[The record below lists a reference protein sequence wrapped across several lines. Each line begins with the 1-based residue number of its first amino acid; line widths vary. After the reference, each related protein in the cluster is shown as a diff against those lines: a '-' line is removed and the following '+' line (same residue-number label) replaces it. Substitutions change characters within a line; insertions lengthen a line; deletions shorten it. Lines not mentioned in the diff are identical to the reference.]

1 MKKLVYPQNTI
12 APFWLKDLE
21 YMQEGFEDVIK
32 GIIEG
37 LSLGA
42 KDLIISGCKIT
53 YKDSKISMTSGW
65 CYYGGEIL
73 PVKALAETACTTA
86 SPKIYFVKNTGY
98 DPSGSRLVY
107 KEDNSQTQEVYKNEY
122 LSPRIVSSGT
132 VLDYR
137 LAISQGA
144 WDLGDRIANKN
155 RLKDSGTVFIEAP
168 EADAING
175 GFSYR
180 QIGCVV
186 QLYGQLRHT
195 SAQTGVAK
203 DTLPKPLG
211 SVRIAAGSGYI
222 SIDSEGMSFP
232 SVEYFDLS
240 CITYLSDAVNSDEE
254 NDGHY
259 SALVSGDKDNVGNP
273 DGGMSS

>member
-21 YMQEGFEDVIK
+21 YMQEGFEDVVK

-53 YKDSKISMTSGW
+53 HKDSKISMTSGW

-86 SPKIYFVKNTGY
+86 SPRIYFVKNTGY

-122 LSPRIVSSGT
+122 LSPRIVPSGI
-132 VLDYR
+132 VPDYR

-144 WDLGDRIANKN
+144 WDLGERIANKN
-155 RLKDSGTVFIEAP
+155 RLKDTGLVYIEAP

-175 GFSYR
+175 GFYYI

-186 QLYGQLRHT
+186 QLYGQLRCA
-195 SAQTGVAK
+195 SKQTGVAK
-203 DTLPKPLG
+203 GILPKPLG

-254 NDGHY
+254 YDGHY
-259 SALVSGDKDNVGNP
+259 STLVSGDKDNVGNS